1 MDDEATYYTSLIGI
15 LRWIVELGRID
26 ITGEVSKM
34 SSHVCL
40 PREGHLD
47 KLFYMFAYLK
57 HKHNGSLVFDPTY
70 PNINYEDFPL
80 NDWSNLYE
88 GSEEVLPPNAPVPR
102 GKGPDIVAYVNADLA
117 GNHVTRTSRTGFIIY
132 LNQAP
137 VYWFSKR
144 QNGVESSTFGS
155 ECIAMKQCCE
165 YIRGLRYKLRMM
177 GIPVCG
183 PAYVYGDNQAVLSN
197 TTFPESKL
205 GKKNHS
211 IAYHV
216 VREGVAR
223 TEWLTGYIK
232 SEYNPSDTL
241 TKTVPS
247 GEKRDRLVGNY
258 LYHMS

>member
-1 MDDEATYYTSLIGI
+1 M
-15 LRWIVELGRID
+15 
-26 ITGEVSKM
+26 K
-34 SSHVCL
+34 
-40 PREGHLD
+40 
-47 KLFYMFAYLK
+47 
-57 HKHNGSLVFDPTY
+57 N
-70 PNINYEDFPL
+70 
-80 NDWSNLYE
+80 WSNFYE

-102 GKGPDIVAYVNADLA
+102 GKGPDIVAYIDADLA
-117 GNHVTRTSRTGFIIY
+117 GNHVTRTLRTSFTIY

-155 ECIAMKQCCE
+155 EFIAMKKVCE

-183 PAYVYGDNQAVLSN
+183 PAYVYCDNQAVLSN

-205 GKKNHS
+205 SKKNHS

-223 TEWLTGYIK
+223 NEWLTGYITSDYK
-232 SEYNPSDTL
+232 PSDTL
-241 TKTVPS
+241 TKIVPA
-247 GEKRDRLVGNY
+247 GEKRYRLVGNY
-258 LYHMS
+258 LYYMS